1 MTLAGYDTDRIEA
14 FAFAK
19 AFLIQAPLHNFT
31 ICQPVHDIIL
41 RKQISWKAGSRSICS
56 SGKAGI
62 FRYFHLRWPG
72 FPQTQL
78 QIYRQG
84 WALAAGILKEL

>member
-41 RKQISWKAGSRSICS
+41 KKQIS
-56 SGKAGI
+56 
-62 FRYFHLRWPG
+62 
-72 FPQTQL
+72 
-78 QIYRQG
+78 
-84 WALAAGILKEL
+84 